1 MGCGPSKIDA
11 EDKVSH
17 QQNAKI
23 EKQIREDKKTEAR
36 TVKILL
42 LGTCPTSIHPFC
54 D

>member
-1 MGCGPSKIDA
+1 MGCRPSKIDA

-42 LGTCPTSIHPFC
+42 LGTCPICINTFC

>member
-11 EDKVSH
+11 GDKVSH

-23 EKQIREDKKTEAR
+23 EKQLREDRKHEAR

-42 LGTCPTSIHPFC
+42 LGMMPHIYDTSFH
-54 D
+54 